1 MKSSSYFLITMALAA
16 SLGTAWAGP
25 GAHGPTGEHLD
36 APAGLGAG
44 GLARLPD
51 GSVNVP
57 KLAQRRMAIRTVLA
71 SPSEAAAT
79 LQLPAR
85 VVMDPN
91 HSGRVQAAYGGRI
104 EAGPRGLPVAGQAVK
119 RGEVLA
125 YVRYQAEPYAVANQQ
140 NQLAELR
147 TQRQLAEQKLQRL
160 ESLEGS
166 VPRKDIDAARA
177 ELGGLRER
185 EAGVGASLARREALA
200 APVTGVVASVTL
212 VAGQVVQAGD
222 VLFEVVDPARM
233 LVEAGTPDATLG
245 ARIAGA
251 QLAEVPQLRLK
262 LLGAARALR
271 DGLLPLTFSV
281 QAGKPGAALPLA
293 IGQPVQLIVQLKD
306 KVQGIVLPAQAV
318 VRNPANEPVV
328 WIKAGPERYLPQPVQ
343 YRALDALTVVVTQ
356 GLGADKRVVVQG
368 APLIAQIR

>member
-1 MKSSSYFLITMALAA
+1 MKTGNFFMAVVCLTALSAA
-16 SLGTAWAGP
+16 QAGP
-25 GAHGPTGEHLD
+25 GAHGPNGEHLD
-36 APAGLGAG
+36 APGGVSAG

-57 KLAQRRMAIRTVLA
+57 KLAQRRMAIRTVVA
-71 SPSEAAAT
+71 GTSEAAAT

-91 HSGRVQAAYGGRI
+91 SSGRVQAAYGGRV
-104 EAGPRGLPVAGQAVK
+104 EPGPRGLPVAGQAVK

-125 YVRYQAEPYAVANQQ
+125 YVRYQAEPYAAANQQ
-140 NQLAELR
+140 GQLAELR
-147 TQRQLAEQKLQRL
+147 TQRLLAEQKLQRL
-160 ESLEGS
+160 ESLEGT
-166 VPRKDIDAARA
+166 VPRKDIDAARTEVA
-177 ELGGLRER
+177 GLRER

-200 APVTGVVASVTL
+200 APVSGVVASVSL
-212 VAGQVVQAGD
+212 VAGQVVQAGN

-233 LVEAGTPDATLG
+233 LVEASTPDATLG
-245 ARIAGA
+245 TRIAGA

-281 QAGKPGAALPLA
+281 QGVKPGAALPLA
-293 IGQPVQLIVQLKD
+293 IGQPVQLIVQLKER
-306 KVQGIVLPAQAV
+306 VQGIVLPAQAV
-318 VRNPANEPVV
+318 VRNPANEPIV
-328 WIKAGPERYLPQPVQ
+328 WIKASAERYIPQPVQ
-343 YRALDALTVVVTQ
+343 YRALDAQTVVVTQ
-356 GLGADKRVVVQG
+356 GLGADNRVVVQG